1 MSSHEP
7 GAERGKP
14 YRGDLITVTFDAR
27 RCLHAA
33 ECVRRLPQVFDTGRR
48 PWISP
53 DAAPA
58 DEVAEV
64 VRRCPS
70 GALQYEPADGTA
82 ELPTAPTTV
91 ERRGDGT
98 LVLRGDLLIM
108 AADGGDVRDVRET
121 RVMLCGCGASGN
133 QPYCDH
139 SGPCGVVGEA

>member
-1 MSSHEP
+1 M

-14 YRGDLITVTFDAR
+14 YRGNLITVSFDAR

-33 ECVRRLPQVFDTGRR
+33 ECVRGLPQVFDTGRR

-70 GALQYEPADGTA
+70 GALQYRLVDGATEQPDVPTTA
-82 ELPTAPTTV
+82 ERT
-91 ERRGDGT
+91 GDGR
-98 LVLRGDLLIM
+98 LVLRGDLRVT
-108 AADGGDVRDVRET
+108 AADGEAVRET
-121 RVMLCGCGASGN
+121 RVMLCGCGASGS
-133 QPYCDH
+133 QPYCDR
-139 SGPCGVVGEA
+139 SGPCAASDDA

>member
-1 MSSHEP
+1 M

-14 YRGDLITVTFDAR
+14 YRGQRITVSFDAR

-33 ECVRRLPQVFDTGRR
+33 ECVRGLPQVFDTGRR

-58 DEVAEV
+58 DEVADV

-70 GALQYEPADGTA
+70 GALQYEEADGTT
-82 ELPTAPTTV
+82 ERPTGPTTV
-91 ERRGDGT
+91 ERTADGT
-98 LVLRGDLLIM
+98 LVLRGDLRI
-108 AADGGDVRDVRET
+108 AAAGGPEVRET

-139 SGPCGVVGEA
+139 SGPCGTSGEA